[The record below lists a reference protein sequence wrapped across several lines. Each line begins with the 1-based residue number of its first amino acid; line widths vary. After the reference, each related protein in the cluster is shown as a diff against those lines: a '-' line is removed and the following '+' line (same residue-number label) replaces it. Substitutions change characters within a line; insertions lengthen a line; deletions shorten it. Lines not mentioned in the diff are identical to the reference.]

1 MQSFNMSV
9 PDEGYSSHMLTLS
22 VPDEGY
28 SRNVL
33 TLSVPDEGYSSHV
46 LTLSVPDE
54 GYSSHV
60 LTLSEPDEGYSR
72 NVSCALNLISRILFM
87 LHKHTEGLL
96 NSYSVNCQLN
106 RHVHCELTFTFTCRT
121 ISST

>member
-1 MQSFNMSV
+1 MKVYFLDK
-9 PDEGYSSHMLTLS
+9 PDEGLS
-22 VPDEGY
+22 LNPPDEG
-28 SRNVL
+28 
-33 TLSVPDEGYSSHV
+33 LSLRLPDEGLY
-46 LTLSVPDE
+46 LSV
-54 GYSSHV
+54 
-60 LTLSEPDEGYSR
+60 PDEGYSR